1 VWSIKEE
8 ERWRSKGLSAGWQLE
23 GESGEERAEDYLKE
37 RKGERARGGE
47 GMAERQ
53 RLREGGGGAEPQ
65 PFGGLLTEIF
75 STCQTIEVCGACSD
89 TKSNAM
95 KPEFPVTRRTRFERD
110 IAYSVERG
118 DYEGDGGS
126 GSGSGSGDAR
136 SKGEDGGVGLVL
148 EVKEIDFWGP
158 SLVVG
163 SIKPGGP
170 CDMKGVMP
178 GDTLLAIN
186 QVKAAGRTPDEL
198 ISMIR
203 GPAGSKVRLQF
214 EKAGTH
220 ELNKVAQPP
229 NITTVDVVRSSETA
243 RKDSKDKMV
252 VLGTYIAPPNGAA
265 RSSTQHSKSVVL
277 SAEEGEV
284 VQVITHGA
292 RGWTT
297 IEKSDKSIGW
307 FPSSYLGPLDPNH
320 ARVNAKDILPVV
332 KDYGAL

>member
-1 VWSIKEE
+1 
-8 ERWRSKGLSAGWQLE
+8 
-23 GESGEERAEDYLKE
+23 
-37 RKGERARGGE
+37 
-47 GMAERQ
+47 MAERQ
-53 RLREGGGGAEPQ
+53 RFRDGRSGAEPQ

-75 STCQTIEVCGACSD
+75 ATCQSVEVCGACSD
-89 TKSNAM
+89 TKSNTM
-95 KPEFPVTRRTRFERD
+95 KPEFPATRRTRFERD

-118 DYEGDGGS
+118 EEDDDG
-126 GSGSGSGDAR
+126 GSGSGDAR

-170 CDMKGVMP
+170 CYMKGVMP

-229 NITTVDVVRSSETA
+229 NITTVDIVRSSETA
-243 RKDSKDKMV
+243 KKDSKDKMV
-252 VLGTYIAPPNGAA
+252 VLGTYIAPPSGAVK
-265 RSSTQHSKSVVL
+265 SSAQHSKSVVL

-297 IEKSDKSIGW
+297 IEKADKSIGW

-320 ARVNAKDILPVV
+320 ARVNAKEILPRPLQPNSSDKNAVV
-332 KDYGAL
+332 KDYGTL